1 MVSFSQ
7 TSLKTDV
14 TQNRHQSRI
23 KRILLGVLK
32 CLCVAFCLL
41 ALAIAFVVGR
51 GPRGSQRMR
60 LVSDLEIPAGRALL
74 AGTDYATVDGRN
86 LFFAFGTAN
95 AIMVVD
101 TETGSVRTF
110 ASHLSGVHG
119 VAFSKRSNL
128 AFASMGGA
136 NGIAV
141 LDRTE
146 GSLQRV
152 VPAGIDPDGI
162 VFDQKADV
170 AYVGNGASDSATL
183 LLASNL
189 HHPITIPLGGSPEF
203 PQVDESTG
211 LIYQPLE
218 DKNEVV
224 VIDPVAHGVVSR
236 FPISPC
242 EKPKGSALDGDD
254 HVLFVGCSN
263 RLLAVMNLPDGHL
276 IATVPIGRFV
286 DVVAWD
292 AALHRVYTANGSG
305 SMTVIERQAKGSY
318 KVVDTVR
325 TRPGGHTLAIN
336 ALTHRVYVVCSGLHH
351 AHIVVYEPFRNS
363 ENSNH

>member
-1 MVSFSQ
+1 MVSFSH
-7 TSLKTDV
+7 TTLKTDA
-14 TQNRHQSRI
+14 TPNQHRGSI

-32 CLCVAFCLL
+32 CICVAFCLL
-41 ALAIAFVVGR
+41 VLAIAFVVLR
-51 GPRGSQRMR
+51 GPHGSQRMR
-60 LVSDLEIPAGRALL
+60 LISDLDIPAGRSLL
-74 AGTDYATVDGRN
+74 AGTDYATVDGRT
-86 LFFAFGTAN
+86 LFFAYGTAN
-95 AIMVVD
+95 AILAVD

-110 ASHLSGVHG
+110 APNLPGVHG

-128 AFASMGGA
+128 VFASMGGA

-146 GSLQRV
+146 GSLERI

-162 VFDQKADV
+162 VFDQKADI

-183 LLASNL
+183 LPAVDLD
-189 HHPITIPLGGSPEF
+189 HPITIPLGGSPEF

-242 EKPKGSALDGDD
+242 EKPKGSALDSED

-263 RLLAVMNLPDGHL
+263 RLLAVMNLADGHL

-292 AALHRVYTANGSG
+292 AALHRVYTANAGG
-305 SMTVIERQAKGSY
+305 SMTVIKRQAKGLY
-318 KVVDTVR
+318 KAVETVR
-325 TRPGGHTLAIN
+325 TRPGGHTLAID
-336 ALTHRVYVVCSGLHH
+336 ALTHRVYVVCSGLRE
-351 AHIVVYEPFRNS
+351 AHIVGYEPILNS
-363 ENSNH
+363 ENSDH